1 VIAGD
6 LFEPREV
13 AAMQRGT
20 PDVDLL
26 TVPEAAAVLKVS
38 PVTVSRWLRQ
48 GRLPAYRLGPRAVRI
63 RRADLQA
70 VFAPA
75 RPPAEATAAG
85 APSPPDPVAPDG
97 PTNDALVA
105 LADQAVASWDAAA
118 VAIRLEALAAA
129 AGLREQIL
137 ARRKGSILAALDGD
151 RKRGK
156 RS

>member
-1 VIAGD
+1 
-6 LFEPREV
+6 
-13 AAMQRGT
+13 MQRGAAEA
-20 PDVDLL
+20 DLL
-26 TVPEAAAVLKVS
+26 TVPEAAAALKVS

-75 RPPAEATAAG
+75 RPAAAAETAPTVDGAVAATADWSVSAT
-85 APSPPDPVAPDG
+85 DG
-97 PTNDALVA
+97 SAIEGR
-105 LADQAVASWDAAA
+105 LA
-118 VAIRLEALAAA
+118 ALAAA
-129 AGLREQIL
+129 AALREQIL
-137 ARRKGSILAALDGD
+137 ARRKGAVLPPLESD

>member
-1 VIAGD
+1 MQGG
-6 LFEPREV
+6 
-13 AAMQRGT
+13 AAEA
-20 PDVDLL
+20 DLL
-26 TVPEAAAVLKVS
+26 TVPEAAAALKVS

-75 RPPAEATAAG
+75 RP
-85 APSPPDPVAPDG
+85 
-97 PTNDALVA
+97 
-105 LADQAVASWDAAA
+105 ASSTEPDAATDGA
-118 VAIRLEALAAA
+118 FAAPAAWSGSSADGSTLDARLAALAAA
-129 AGLREQIL
+129 AALREQIL
-137 ARRKGSILAALDGD
+137 TRRKGTVLPPLESD

>member
-6 LFEPREV
+6 LFEPWEE
-13 AAMQRGT
+13 AAMQRGA

-75 RPPAEATAAG
+75 RPLAEPTPAGDQSGPAE
-85 APSPPDPVAPDG
+85 PSDLP
-97 PTNDALVA
+97 NDALVVV
-105 LADQAVASWDAAA
+105 ADQAIAIWDAAA
-118 VAIRLEALAAA
+118 VQTRLEALTAAA
-129 AGLREQIL
+129 ALREQIL
-137 ARRKGSILAALDGD
+137 ARRKGSILPPLEGD